1 MRHMRNATLEQGL
14 AFESVDKTLGV
25 TIQVKPL
32 QQDFRMVLFAFQHF
46 ALTEIISSWIIF
58 YNLGS

>member
-1 MRHMRNATLEQGL
+1 MRNATLEQGL
-14 AFESVDKTLGV
+14 TFESVDKTLGV

-46 ALTEIISSWIIF
+46 ALTEIISS
-58 YNLGS
+58 